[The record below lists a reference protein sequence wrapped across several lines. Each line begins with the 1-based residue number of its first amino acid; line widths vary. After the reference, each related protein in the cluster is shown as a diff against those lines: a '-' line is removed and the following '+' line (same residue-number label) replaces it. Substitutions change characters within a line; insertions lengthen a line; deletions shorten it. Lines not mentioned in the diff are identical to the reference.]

1 MRTHIHRSRA
11 GFTLV
16 ELLVVIAIIGTLVGM
31 LLPAV
36 QAAREAGR
44 RNTCINHSRQIGLA
58 IAAYDTAKKS
68 IPGWRN
74 PHPNGASSTGAL
86 PDTNAFSAVSWPVLI
101 LPNLEQLPVYKLWE
115 ANNNA
120 TPISVAPAPALE
132 IFTCPTSIPALASAP
147 SIAYAG
153 NVGIGYLG
161 GAPYQFRDDG
171 VMFDA
176 VGKSGTGA
184 YPGLKNS
191 VDYISSGDGAS
202 NTILVVERSGGT
214 YNPQA
219 FYDAFPRSAVNAYS
233 FDPNNSYDTATN
245 ATANASPI
253 IGVGAIPRNPGA
265 ALPTSGLIS
274 SPTLK
279 MINITPAEALS
290 FPLNP
295 NATPSSR
302 HSGLVVATFCDGRT
316 QSISD
321 SISPRVYCQL
331 LTPNTVGGTGFM
343 FPQNAPTPN
352 VYGQIDYLTPL
363 SEKDY
368 Q

>member
-1 MRTHIHRSRA
+1 MLTHIRRRRA

-74 PHPNGASSTGAL
+74 LHPNGAASTGAL
-86 PDTNAFSAVSWPVLI
+86 QDTTPYSAVSWPVMI

-115 ANNNA
+115 GNNSGL
-120 TPISVAPAPALE
+120 PISVAPAPSLE
-132 IFTCPTSIPALASAP
+132 IFTCPTSMPALAAAP

-153 NVGIGYLG
+153 NVGIGYVA
-161 GAPYQFRDDG
+161 GAQYRDDG

-176 VGKSGTGA
+176 VGKSGSGA

-191 VDYISSGDGAS
+191 VDNISSGDGAS
-202 NTILVVERSGGT
+202 NTILIVERSGGT

-219 FYDAFPRSAVNAYS
+219 FYDAFPRSVATAYS
-233 FDPNNSYDTATN
+233 FAPNNNYDTAANT
-245 ATANASPI
+245 TANASPI
-253 IGVGAIPRNPGA
+253 IGIGAITKNPGT

-279 MINITPAEALS
+279 MINVTPAEAMN
-290 FPLNP
+290 FPLDP

-321 SISPRVYCQL
+321 SISARVYCQL
-331 LTPNTVGGTGFM
+331 LTPNTVGETGFM

-352 VYGQIDYLTPL
+352 VYGQSDYRTPL